1 MEKLIDELIAKIN
14 IDSVFVIQ
22 GGTAFVRGL
31 LNFFA
36 KNLYTDWMS
45 PFIAVIFGQLIAYV
59 QRGLS
64 GDAIMY
70 GFGLA
75 GGAIMFEVLFKRFL
89 DGYSVLTGRHKSNPI
104 IQAKHKA
111 NNAKAEALIE
121 SMKKKLRLK
130 KKPADTKEDQP

>member
-22 GGTAFVRGL
+22 GGTAFVRGI

-45 PFIAVIFGQLIAYV
+45 PFIAVIFGQLLAYS
-59 QRGLS
+59 QKGFS
-64 GDAIMY
+64 GEAIMY

-89 DGYSVLTGRHKSNPI
+89 DGCSVLTGRHKNNPI

-130 KKPADTKEDQP
+130 KPAEPKEEQP